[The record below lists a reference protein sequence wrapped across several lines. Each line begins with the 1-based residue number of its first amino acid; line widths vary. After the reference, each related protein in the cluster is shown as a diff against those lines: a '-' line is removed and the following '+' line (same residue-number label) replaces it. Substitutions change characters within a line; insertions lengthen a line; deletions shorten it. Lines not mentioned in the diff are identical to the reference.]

1 MKTEFLKGLNITDQ
15 TIIDAIMAENGRDI
29 NNAKGNTEQL
39 NTQIADLQKQL
50 GERDEQLKG
59 LKDSVKDNEKLTKQI
74 TELEEANKKATTEYQ
89 DKITEIQR
97 NHAIEN
103 GVRDAKAKNIKAVT
117 ALLDMSKITF
127 ADDKL
132 TGFTEQIEAL
142 KKDEA
147 TAFLFTEEQK
157 NPPTPSGMNLNNP
170 PAGSGGNPPTSG
182 SFAEAIAKHIG
193 GNK

>member
-1 MKTEFLKGLNITDQ
+1 MKTEFLKGLGITDQ

-74 TELEEANKKATTEYQ
+74 TDLEEANKKATTEYQ

-142 KKDEA
+142 KKGED
-147 TAFLFTEEQK
+147 TSFLFTEEQK
-157 NPPTPSGMNLNNP
+157 NPPAPSGMNLNNP
-170 PAGSGGNPPTSG
+170 PAGNGGNPPTG
-182 SFAEAIAKHIG
+182 GTFAEAIAKAIG